1 MTIASAERARFFGV
15 RAVRRRLRAIL
26 ARFKRPAAL
35 RGTSRAEFEQM
46 AQDFGLSHP
55 ELYGLLTGRKASAGL
70 VEERLNKLD
79 ASSMRTTVPEPRR
92 LPAEI
97 RACLPIGPSCC

>member
-1 MTIASAERARFFGV
+1 VTIAPADKARFLGV
-15 RAVRRRLRAIL
+15 RVVRRRLRAIV
-26 ARFKRPAAL
+26 ARFRRPAAL
-35 RGTSRAEFEQM
+35 KGTNRAEFEQM

-55 ELYGLLTGRKASAGL
+55 ELYGLLTGRNASAGL

-79 ASSMRTTVPEPRR
+79 ASSKRTTVPEPRC